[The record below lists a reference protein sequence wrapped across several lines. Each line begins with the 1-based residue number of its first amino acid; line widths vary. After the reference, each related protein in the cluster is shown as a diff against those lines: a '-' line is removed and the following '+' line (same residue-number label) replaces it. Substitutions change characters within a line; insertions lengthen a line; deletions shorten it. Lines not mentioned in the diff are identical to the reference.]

1 MDYFDYILK
10 NGNAFIGNSIQS
22 ETDIGI
28 KKIKYLTSGT
38 LIEIRVKMYMTG
50 VI

>member
-22 ETDIGI
+22 GIDIGI
-28 KKIKYLTSGT
+28 NKNKISHIGNIDRNKGKN
-38 LIEIRVKMYMTG
+38 V
-50 VI
+50 